1 MHRALA
7 ARLPSVPLSQCRLSC
22 RAQQAT
28 VEPAAARHT
37 PVLLQEVLS
46 ALQPV
51 RLGVYVDGTLGA
63 GGHASAILSHHPVRA
78 TGPELMGELRV
89 LVGIDQD
96 PNSHSLAQ
104 VRLLPMQRP
113 GLTMHFMQ
121 GNYRPQP
128 PLAPGLGCS
137 QVGDLLRSLPLPSS
151 AAPIGPDSP
160 GGSSSG
166 SSNSGSSGQAM
177 PAGALWG
184 RVDGM
189 LLDLG
194 VSSMQLDMAE
204 RGFSFMRDGPLD
216 MRMDPAAALTAE
228 EVGWASLSQMLHSS
242 TGSLLLLTAYLQ
254 VVNSWSEAEL
264 GRILRTYGE
273 EKLWRQVAHRIVQA
287 RQEGPLRSTQQLA
300 QAVGQTRVGG
310 PRGSKGIHPATRTFQ
325 AIRIAVND
333 ELGNLERAIPE
344 AISCLASGGRLAVI
358 SFHSLEDR
366 VVKKAFARAAGK
378 TSSEDEHLAYGR
390 HKLSYPDALE
400 AGATAQLLTRSP
412 LVPGAAEAQSNP
424 RSRSAKLRVLQRL

>member
-1 MHRALA
+1 ME
-7 ARLPSVPLSQCRLSC
+7 PSG
-22 RAQQAT
+22 
-28 VEPAAARHT
+28 E
-37 PVLLQEVLS
+37 
-46 ALQPV
+46 
-51 RLGVYVDGTLGA
+51 
-63 GGHASAILSHHPVRA
+63 
-78 TGPELMGELRV
+78 ELRV

-121 GNYRPQP
+121 GNY
-128 PLAPGLGCS
+128 S

-151 AAPIGPDSP
+151 AAPTGPDSP
-160 GGSSSG
+160 GGNSSG
-166 SSNSGSSGQAM
+166 GSGSSGQAM

-216 MRMDPAAALTAE
+216 MRMDPASALTAE
-228 EVGWASLSQMLHSS
+228 E
-242 TGSLLLLTAYLQ
+242 

-310 PRGSKGIHPATRTFQ
+310 PRGSKGIHPATRAFQ

-378 TSSEDEHLAYGR
+378 TSSEDEHLAYRR
-390 HKLSYPDALE
+390 HTLSYPDALE

-412 LVPGAAEAQSNP
+412 LIP
-424 RSRSAKLRVLQRL
+424 

>member
-1 MHRALA
+1 
-7 ARLPSVPLSQCRLSC
+7 
-22 RAQQAT
+22 
-28 VEPAAARHT
+28 
-37 PVLLQEVLS
+37 
-46 ALQPV
+46 
-51 RLGVYVDGTLGA
+51 VYVDGTLGA

-78 TGPELMGELRV
+78 TGPELLGVELRV

-121 GNYRPQP
+121 GNYRPLP

-151 AAPIGPDSP
+151 AAPIGPDSS

-216 MRMDPAAALTAE
+216 MRMDPASALTAE
-228 EVGWASLSQMLHSS
+228 E
-242 TGSLLLLTAYLQ
+242 

-366 VVKKAFARAAGK
+366 VVKQAFARAAGK

-390 HKLSYPDALE
+390 HKLSYRDALE